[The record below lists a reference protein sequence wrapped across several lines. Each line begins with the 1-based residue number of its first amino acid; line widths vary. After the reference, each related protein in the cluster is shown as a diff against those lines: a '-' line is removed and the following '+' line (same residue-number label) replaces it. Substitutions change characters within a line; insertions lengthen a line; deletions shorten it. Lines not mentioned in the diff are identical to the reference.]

1 MTITRFLSSA
11 LVVAVL
17 CALVPSRTRA
27 DSLTYTPT
35 PVGVGQT
42 SNNPCVIGDPSCDTN
57 LPAGN
62 RLTYT
67 SNSGPCNGGAGGV
80 CDFFSPVY
88 VAGSTLAAPLT
99 IPLTFSIGVDE
110 NVALGHAPETLT
122 SFQLLLCS
130 GTGAGSCNTVLD
142 STTGPNT
149 LVPENNGNGFT
160 DGILSGFSTL
170 TAGNHYEFHATWSND
185 TDGMEQFWII
195 PGGAP
200 SVPEPASLMLLGV
213 GLLSLGGVTRRR
225 YANK

>member
-1 MTITRFLSSA
+1 M
-11 LVVAVL
+11 
-17 CALVPSRTRA
+17 
-27 DSLTYTPT
+27 
-35 PVGVGQT
+35 
-42 SNNPCVIGDPSCDTN
+42 
-57 LPAGN
+57 
-62 RLTYT
+62 TYT

-195 PGGAP
+195 PGSAP
-200 SVPEPASLMLLGV
+200 PTVPEPASLTLLGL
-213 GLLSLGGVTRRR
+213 GLLGLGGVTRRR

>member
-35 PVGVGQT
+35 PVGIQQT

-62 RLTYT
+62 SLTYT

-149 LVPENNGNGFT
+149 LVPDGWHGAILDYSGN
-160 DGILSGFSTL
+160 S
-170 TAGNHYEFHATWSND
+170 YFHSRTGVID
-185 TDGMEQFWII
+185 
-195 PGGAP
+195 AP
-200 SVPEPASLMLLGV
+200 RVGPIGPWRCDAASLRKQV
-213 GLLSLGGVTRRR
+213 KKITP
-225 YANK
+225 

>member
-1 MTITRFLSSA
+1 MTITRYLSCA

-17 CALVPSRTRA
+17 CALVPSRTTA
-27 DSLTYTPT
+27 DNLTYTPT

-42 SNNPCVIGDPSCDTN
+42 QNNPCVIGDPSCDAS
-57 LPAGN
+57 LPAAN
-62 RLTYT
+62 QLLYT
-67 SNSGPCNGGAGGV
+67 SSSGPCSGGI

-99 IPLTFSIGVDE
+99 IPLTFTIGVDE
-110 NVALGHAPETLT
+110 NFATGQTEEILT

-130 GTGAGSCNTVLD
+130 GSGAGSCNTVLD

-149 LVPENNGNGFT
+149 LVDENNGNGHT

-195 PGGAP
+195 PGEAP
-200 SVPEPASLMLLGV
+200 PTVPEPASLTLLGL
-213 GLLSLGGVTRRR
+213 GLLGLGGVTRRR
-225 YANK
+225 YASK